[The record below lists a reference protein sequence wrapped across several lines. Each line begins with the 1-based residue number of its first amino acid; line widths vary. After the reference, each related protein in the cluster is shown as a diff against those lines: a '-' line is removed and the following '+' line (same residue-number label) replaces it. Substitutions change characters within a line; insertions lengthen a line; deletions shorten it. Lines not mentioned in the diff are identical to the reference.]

1 MRIHE
6 IIQESGKTPK
16 KVCLSPASND
26 DLGASQLA
34 SCKSQGLRRRQG
46 KKTHKLGKS
55 PDSRITV
62 GGKKIKGKKYGGK
75 LPDWGT
81 R

>member
-6 IIQESGKTPK
+6 IIQESGKTPR
-16 KVCLSPASND
+16 KVCLSPVSND
-26 DLGASQLA
+26 ELGASQLA
-34 SCKSQGLRRRQG
+34 SCKSQGLRRREG

>member
-6 IIQESGKTPK
+6 IIQESGKTPR
-16 KVCLSPASND
+16 KVCLSPVSND
-26 DLGASQLA
+26 ELGSSQLA
-34 SCKSQGLRRRQG
+34 RCKSQGLRRREG

>member
-1 MRIHE
+1 
-6 IIQESGKTPK
+6 
-16 KVCLSPASND
+16 
-26 DLGASQLA
+26 LA
-34 SCKSQGLRRRQG
+34 SCKSQGLRRREG

-62 GGKKIKGKKYGGK
+62 GGKKMKGKKYGGK

>member
-6 IIQESGKTPK
+6 IIQESGKAPR
-16 KVCLSPASND
+16 KVCLSPTSND

-34 SCKSQGLRRRQG
+34 SCKSQGLRRREG

-55 PDSRITV
+55 TDSRITV
-62 GGKKIKGKKYGGK
+62 GGKKLKGKKYGGK